1 MVSQKRRMTV
11 RVTRL
16 RRGML
21 CTVSVPHLA
30 DACMW
35 AVDFVV
41 WLAVVVGVGVFTFV
55 RTIAGR
61 ENRDPRANGDEYP
74 RGAAAA

>member
-1 MVSQKRRMTV
+1 MSV
-11 RVTRL
+11 RVVRL

-21 CTVSVPHLA
+21 CTVRVPHHA

-35 AVDFVV
+35 AVDAVV
-41 WLAVVVGVGVFTFV
+41 WLAVATGVRVFTAV

-61 ENRDPRANGDEYP
+61 ENRGAGGNDDEQH